1 MTALGVLGFFFI
13 GILPVKELLAIR
25 VRHLIPIHGRF
36 KVDRQEAFD
45 FRLLHPVGFKALLRD
60 HFFDPVG
67 GIKHLTLSLDFS
79 SVRRNQT

>member
-67 GIKHLTLSLDFS
+67 GY
-79 SVRRNQT
+79 